1 MEQHIHAYRAQTQ
14 LDPLRQPAAP
24 LLGKVNGVLLYTLGI
39 AGQTFN
45 KQSEVRYAISVV
57 RLPTAYKALTI
68 TPG

>member
-1 MEQHIHAYRAQTQ
+1 MRTARKLNWTHCANQQHRYSERF
-14 LDPLRQPAAP
+14 
-24 LLGKVNGVLLYTLGI
+24 NGVLLYTLGI

-45 KQSEVRYAISVV
+45 KQSEARYAISVV